1 MRLKREKMTF
11 NDELFL
17 RVSDKGG
24 GRRRAA
30 PAIQDPETGVRAA
43 NLEHLVQAR
52 VAGGAGG
59 SEAAAPGDVPGHRG
73 APGEVH

>member
-11 NDELFL
+11 NDELFF

-24 GRRRAA
+24 RRRAA
-30 PAIQDPETGVRAA
+30 QAVQDPETGVWAA
-43 NLEHLVQAR
+43 NLEHLVPAR

-59 SEAAAPGDVPGHRG
+59 SEAAAPGDVPGHWG